1 MDVWDNVKRRIFEY
15 AFGNSYSEI
24 YDIIAHR
31 KNCSSLEFELRLAD
45 YNEHCSIDN
54 WNIYDDYLIPYTSFT
69 NDVIITYQNPSF
81 DIKGKIYRE
90 YKAGNVFQEKSLISK
105 FKTENIDGIPLISKI
120 SYERYLPMKDYDI
133 RRNPTSF
140 ARTYRQSFR
149 IECSDLSERTAKYLL
164 NWSVD
169 KTIRQ
174 ISARADDY
182 KIKHEIPLDINA
194 PSVYDILDI
203 EFEYDGDYEDFEL
216 SLIALIEFLYLVHPT
231 MSSNYRSVS
240 FEYQLYSI
248 LCRDQLESLLI
259 APEIKHS
266 DSPYCF
272 DIDDGSRL
280 YLMLYINDDN
290 YLLFDKNIIDFGA
303 FQNFDIYRYSVL
315 QVTYVTGRSRSH
327 YVAIDAYYIDNQP
340 IYTSKYMTR
349 YNKLKEKLTDSK
361 IIKVYDFSTSKNENM
376 MKVYMHDNYKL
387 IRLVP
392 VVFHIDLALK
402 PHRDG
407 ISYMLYTKDDQPLV
421 SPLLAHQRYLP
432 SKYDGL
438 STNDN
443 IRFKCVKMPGSIE
456 LIPMKNTKNIDSL
469 SDAES
474 IILEAFSRANDI
486 ILKNEAVNK
495 SLLYLFQIVIEHY
508 NTLKYKNV
516 LLWSPMQETIAQALH
531 LISCYISY
539 DKLIIKT
546 TTRSVI
552 ENLNNYY
559 SNEFIPP
566 IKRETRIVKSSNRRI
581 YTLNEEKELYNIP
594 EVFHGDMNLIL
605 TSFYEYKSLA
615 ELLNEFIKIKNNV
628 TENGIV
634 VLNYINNNRNAFEF
648 VYDAKLVELTKDITI
663 SKLTK
668 ADERCLIK
676 RDKKLTTKGVTL
688 ITHSDDG
695 SLIYGLKID
704 EYRAIADDVIL
715 CKIEDSI
722 REMISQSFTGD
733 IVLAVIKALSSA
745 YGFNV
750 RVNYPIEDEELSH
763 LIAYNKIIN
772 DEFSKN
778 ESINYSNYVS
788 VEMIF

>member
-1 MDVWDNVKRRIFEY
+1 MDVRDNVKRRIFEY

-24 YDIIAHR
+24 YDVIAHR
-31 KNCSSLEFELRLAD
+31 RSCSSLEFELRLAD
-45 YNEHCSIDN
+45 SSDHCSIDG

-69 NDVIITYQNPSF
+69 NDVIITYKNPSF

-105 FKTENIDGIPLISKI
+105 FRTGNIEGIPLIAKI
-120 SYERYLPMKDYDI
+120 SQERYLPLRDYDI
-133 RRNPTSF
+133 RHNPSSF

-149 IECSDLSERTAKYLL
+149 IECNDLSERTAKYLS

-216 SLIALIEFLYLVHPT
+216 SLISLIEFLYLVHPT
-231 MSSNYRSVS
+231 MSIHYRSVS

-248 LCRDQLESLLI
+248 LCKDQLESLLI
-259 APEIKHS
+259 SPEIKHS
-266 DSPYCF
+266 DSSYRF
-272 DIDDGSRL
+272 DIEDGSRL
-280 YLMLYINDDN
+280 YLMIYVDDDN

-303 FQNFDIYRYSVL
+303 FKDFDIYKYSVL
-315 QVTYVTGRSRSH
+315 QVAYNSNGK
-327 YVAIDAYYIDNQP
+327 YVAIDIYYLDS
-340 IYTSKYMTR
+340 TSILSSSYMYR
-349 YNKLKEKLTDSK
+349 YERMKERLSDSK
-361 IIKVYDFSTSKNENM
+361 IIQIQEFATSKNENM
-376 MKVYMHDNYKL
+376 MRVYMHDNYKL

-392 VVFHIDLALK
+392 VCFHLDLALK
-402 PHRDG
+402 PYRDG
-407 ISYMLYTKDDQPLV
+407 ISYLLYTKDEQPLV

-438 STNDN
+438 STNEN
-443 IRFKCVKMPGSIE
+443 IRFKCVKQPGAIE
-456 LIPMKNTKNIDSL
+456 LLPMKNTKNIDTL

-474 IILEAFSRANDI
+474 IILEAFSRANEI
-486 ILKNEAVNK
+486 ILKNEEIDKA
-495 SLLYLFQIVIEHY
+495 SLYLFQIVIEHY

-516 LLWSPMQETIAQALH
+516 LLWSPTQDTIAQALH

-539 DKLIIKT
+539 DKLIVKT

-559 SNEFIPP
+559 MNEFIAP

-581 YTLNEEKELYNIP
+581 YTLNEERELYNIP
-594 EVFHGDMNLIL
+594 EVFHADMNLII
-605 TSFYEYKSLA
+605 TSFNDYKSLN
-615 ELLNEFIKIKNNV
+615 ELMTVFNKLKENV

-634 VLNYINNNRNAFEF
+634 VFNYINNDCNAYEF
-648 VYDAKLVELTKDITI
+648 AYNTKIIDLTQCANTRVTI
-663 SKLTK
+663 SNLVK
-668 ADERCLIK
+668 AGDRCLLKHSK
-676 RDKKLTTKGVTL
+676 RLTTKGLTL
-688 ITHSDDG
+688 LTRLDDG
-695 SLIYGLKID
+695 SLIYGLKI
-704 EYRAIADDVIL
+704 ENENIPISNTDDV
-715 CKIEDSI
+715 
-722 REMISQSFTGD
+722 
-733 IVLAVIKALSSA
+733 VLSTIKTLSSK
-745 YGFNV
+745 YGFNIHV
-750 RVNYPIEDEELSH
+750 RYPIEDEELSH

-778 ESINYSNYVS
+778 DKIDYSKYVS